1 MRSNILQLCTTEEV
15 NEAEVY
21 WIKAIQDE
29 FFRTE
34 IKYLSSD
41 KTVGGPIYVKQ
52 CGLFLDQGILKCC
65 GRLNNS
71 TLSLGSKNP
80 ISLPHDHPFVELL
93 ILQYH
98 QNQKSKY
105 SGVNDILTLLCENY
119 WILRGNHTVTISL
132 KMFVMCLKCEG
143 LPF

>member
-1 MRSNILQLCTTEEV
+1 MKR
-15 NEAEVY
+15 
-21 WIKAIQDE
+21 IKAIQDE
-29 FFRTE
+29 SFCTE

-52 CGLFLDQGILKCC
+52 FGLFLDQGILKCR

-71 TLSLGSKNP
+71 TLSLGNKNP
-80 ISLPHDHPFVELL
+80 ISLPHDHQLL

-98 QNQKSKY
+98 EKSKY

-119 WILRGNHTVTISL
+119 WILGGKRTVTLSL
-132 KMFVMCLKCEG
+132 KAFVMSLKCEG
-143 LPF
+143 LCQYMWPQPLN

>member
-1 MRSNILQLCTTEEV
+1 M
-15 NEAEVY
+15 Y

-29 FFRTE
+29 SFCTE

-41 KTVGGPIYVKQ
+41 KIVGGPIYVKQ
-52 CGLFLDQGILKCC
+52 FGLFLDQGILKCR

-80 ISLPHDHPFVELL
+80 ISVPHDHPFVELL

-98 QNQKSKY
+98 EKSKY

-119 WILRGNHTVTISL
+119 WILRGKRTVTLSL
-132 KMFVMCLKCEG
+132 KVFVMSLKCEG
-143 LPF
+143 LPLYVATTPELTVE